1 MFDLG
6 GQCQACSA
14 RRMLAN
20 LANKF
25 RYSIPVSFA
34 PSVVEM
40 IEVGSTFCCI
50 RSRRHGDSWVPEA
63 KGGFSTGKVVVND
76 EVSKREVCLTLERRH
91 EEERRFEEGLQQTN
105 RSTVCNADALWCIRQ
120 AACRIGLRGAGKETQ

>member
-25 RYSIPVSFA
+25 RYRIPVSFA

-40 IEVGSTFCCI
+40 IEVDSTFCCI

-63 KGGFSTGKVVVND
+63 KGGFLPGKVVVDD

-91 EEERRFEEGLQQTN
+91 EERRFEEGFQQMN
-105 RSTVCNADALWCIRQ
+105 RSTVRNADTLSCVRK
-120 AACRIGLRGAGKETQ
+120 AACRIGLRGARKEMQ